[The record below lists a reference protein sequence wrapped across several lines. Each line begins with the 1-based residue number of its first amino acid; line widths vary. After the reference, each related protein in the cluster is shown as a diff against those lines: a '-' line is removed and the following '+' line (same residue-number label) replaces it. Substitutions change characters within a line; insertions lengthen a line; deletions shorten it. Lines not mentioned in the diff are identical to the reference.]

1 VLIQSFAYNQS
12 NLQSANKG
20 LFGCGTGSTNEN
32 IQIGLKLFGCE
43 MNKSINALFL
53 LLIVSFFNNEF
64 AFSQSGN
71 ASNDYP
77 NKPIRLINPLG
88 TGGTAEALART
99 AAKALTDQL
108 GQPVVV
114 EVKTGAAGTIG
125 ADYVAKSAPDGYTL
139 LYGVTGTNTI
149 APSLYKLPYD
159 PVKDLTPITIAFA
172 GPNVLLVNQSLGINN
187 LKELITLAKSKP
199 NQLSF
204 ASAGN
209 GSMSHLNGELLKQYA
224 NIDLLH
230 VPYKGGGA
238 AMPDLLSGRV
248 NMMIETSSGVMPL
261 LRTGRV
267 KALAV
272 TSQQRSPLLPEVP
285 TFAELG
291 FPGIYS
297 VVWGGLFAPAG
308 TPKAIVEK
316 IHNAIVQENKDAS
329 YREMVTSMNN
339 EAVSLT
345 PEEFRTYVNEDI
357 KKYSEIVKRINLKL
371 D

>member
-1 VLIQSFAYNQS
+1 M
-12 NLQSANKG
+12 K
-20 LFGCGTGSTNEN
+20 
-32 IQIGLKLFGCE
+32 
-43 MNKSINALFL
+43 KSIALLSL
-53 LLIVSFFNNEF
+53 LWMGSWVLAPS
-64 AFSQSGN
+64 AFTQTPTPSS
-71 ASNDYP
+71 DYP

-99 AAKALTDQL
+99 AAKALSDQL
-108 GQPVVV
+108 GQAVVV
-114 EVKTGAAGTIG
+114 ETKTGAAGTIG
-125 ADYVAKSAPDGYTL
+125 ADYVAKSTPDGYTL

-149 APSLYKLPYD
+149 APALYKLPYD
-159 PVKDLTPITIAFA
+159 PIKDLTPITIAFA
-172 GPNVLLVNQSLGINN
+172 GPNVLLVNQTLGINS
-187 LKELITLAKSKP
+187 LKDLIALAKAKP

-248 NMMIETSSGVMPL
+248 SLMIETSSGVMPL

-272 TSQQRSPLLPEVP
+272 SSLQRSPLLPDVP

-308 TPKAIVEK
+308 TPKVILEK
-316 IHNAIVQENKDAS
+316 IHNAIVQENKDPA
-329 YREMVTSMNN
+329 YKEMVTTMNN
-339 EAVSLT
+339 EAVSLS
-345 PEEFRTYVNEDI
+345 PDEFRLYVNEDL

>member
-1 VLIQSFAYNQS
+1 MMHQLNIIFVTLIACLFHVAGAFAQPS
-12 NLQSANKG
+12 NSL
-20 LFGCGTGSTNEN
+20 
-32 IQIGLKLFGCE
+32 
-43 MNKSINALFL
+43 
-53 LLIVSFFNNEF
+53 NN
-64 AFSQSGN
+64 
-71 ASNDYP
+71 YP
-77 NKPIRLINPLG
+77 IKPIRLINPLG
-88 TGGTAEALART
+88 SGGTAEALART
-99 AAKALTDQL
+99 AAKALSDQL
-108 GQPVVV
+108 GQAVVV
-114 EVKTGAAGTIG
+114 ETKTGAAGTIG
-125 ADYVAKSAPDGYTL
+125 ADYVAKSPPDGYTL

-159 PVKDLTPITIAFA
+159 PIKDLIPITIAFA
-172 GPNVLLVNQSLGINN
+172 GPNVLLVNQSLGVNS
-187 LKELITLAKSKP
+187 LQELIALAKAKP

-224 NIDLLH
+224 GIDLLH
-230 VPYKGGGA
+230 VPYKGGGS

-261 LRTGRV
+261 IRTGRV

-272 TSQQRSPLLPEVP
+272 TSIQRSPLLPDVP

-308 TPKAIVEK
+308 TPKIILDK
-316 IHNAIVQENKDAS
+316 IHNAIQQENKDAA
-329 YREMVTSMNN
+329 YKEMVTTMNN
-339 EAVSLT
+339 EAVSMT
-345 PEEFRTYVNEDI
+345 PDEFRIYVNEDL

>member
-1 VLIQSFAYNQS
+1 MKRSF
-12 NLQSANKG
+12 
-20 LFGCGTGSTNEN
+20 
-32 IQIGLKLFGCE
+32 
-43 MNKSINALFL
+43 NALL
-53 LLIVSFFNNEF
+53 LAFIGSFFF
-64 AFSQSGN
+64 TQTALSQSG
-71 ASNDYP
+71 SSISDYP

-159 PVKDLTPITIAFA
+159 PIKDLTPITIAFA
-172 GPNVLLVNQSLGINN
+172 GPNVLLVNQTMGINH
-187 LKELITLAKSKP
+187 LKELIASAKSKP

-238 AMPDLLSGRV
+238 AVPDLLSGRV
-248 NMMIETSSGVMPL
+248 SMMIETSSGVMPL

-272 TSQQRSPLLPEVP
+272 TSLQRSPLLPDVP

-308 TPKAIVEK
+308 TPKVILEK
-316 IHNAIVQENKDAS
+316 IHNAIVQENKDAT
-329 YREMVTSMNN
+329 YKEMVTSMNN

-345 PEEFRTYVNEDI
+345 PDEFRTYVNEDM